1 MRSASHDEMEQYS
14 TAHSGSMTVM
24 ADPADQSK
32 ANIRSRMRAALK
44 AMTPEQRHGASVAA
58 CARLIK
64 LEAFQQAAV
73 IMLYMPLANE
83 IDVTHAAMRCFRLGK
98 TVCVPK
104 VDWDRCEMHAVE
116 ITSLD
121 DRVLDCDEHGLR
133 SPRVC
138 SPVVPSVIDVVVVP
152 ALAYDPRGNRLGR
165 GGGYYDRF
173 LSKVRANVTTVG
185 LVFDQQIV
193 DQVPVKPH
201 DMAVDIVVTD
211 RRVTC
216 ANARSGQC

>member
-1 MRSASHDEMEQYS
+1 ME
-14 TAHSGSMTVM
+14 AFLANDDGSILM
-24 ADPADQSK
+24 ADSAEQSK
-32 ANIRSRMRAALK
+32 VAIRSQMRATLK
-44 AMTPEQRHGASVAA
+44 ALSPEQRHAASVAA

-64 LEAFQQAAV
+64 LEAFEHAAV

-104 VDWDRCEMHAVE
+104 VDWDRCEMTAVE

-133 SPRVC
+133 SPRLC
-138 SPVVPSVIDVVVVP
+138 SPVVPSVIDLVIVP
-152 ALAYDPRGNRLGR
+152 ALAYDPQGNRLGR

-173 LSKVRANVTTVG
+173 LSKVRSNVTTVG

-193 DQVPVKPH
+193 DHVPVQPH
-201 DMAVDIVVTD
+201 DISVDIVVTD
-211 RRVTC
+211 RRLTC
-216 ANARSGQC
+216 AKAARSGKC